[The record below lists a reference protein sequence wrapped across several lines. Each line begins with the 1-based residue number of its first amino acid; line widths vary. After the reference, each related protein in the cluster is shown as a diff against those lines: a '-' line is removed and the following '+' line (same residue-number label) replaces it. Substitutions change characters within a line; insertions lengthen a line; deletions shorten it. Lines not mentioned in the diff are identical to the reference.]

1 MKSSRTTASILFA
14 LMFAA
19 ASPIFAAD
27 PQPQQQPNRFAS
39 VLAAAERF
47 EIKGM
52 LVERH
57 GSGGRP
63 LVLIPGLASGGWVWQ
78 ETVRAF
84 AGTNTVYVVT
94 LPGFDGRP
102 AVEGNPFDAARDAL
116 KELIVSRRLAG
127 PVLVG
132 HSLGATLSIAV
143 SEDIP
148 ERIGGAVAID
158 GLPVMPRTEG
168 LPPEQRAAMAENMQR
183 QMAASTGPAF
193 AAQQRQYMRA
203 IGSTDMGKAD
213 DIARLTS
220 RSDPQAVAAYVG
232 AVMAADLRPGLA
244 KIQAP
249 VLVLAPFYGPDS
261 AAMGGISASDK
272 VAYYRELMT
281 GTPKLD
287 VVQIDN
293 ARHFAMI
300 DQPAAV
306 NDALRTFL
314 KKL

>member
-1 MKSSRTTASILFA
+1 MKASILFA
-14 LMFAA
+14 LLFAA
-19 ASPIFAAD
+19 AVPSFAAEA
-27 PQPQQQPNRFAS
+27 QPQQQPNRFAQ
-39 VLAAAERF
+39 AIAPAERF

-63 LVLIPGLASGGWVWQ
+63 LILIPGLATGGWVWQ

-116 KELIVSRRLAG
+116 KDLVVSRRLAK

-143 SEDIP
+143 AEDMP
-148 ERIGGAVAID
+148 QRIGGVVAID
-158 GLPVMPRTEG
+158 GLPVMPRTED
-168 LPPEQRAAMAENMQR
+168 LPPEQRAAMAENMRR
-183 QMAASTGPAF
+183 QMAASAGPAF

-232 AVMAADLRPGLA
+232 AVMEQDLRPGLST
-244 KIQAP
+244 IQAP

-261 AAMGGISASDK
+261 AAQGGISASDK